1 MANAQL
7 EQLLLDKL
15 NALGSTVTNCATKSD
30 IEEVYTTEGQL
41 AQSIKNLAKK
51 VSGDKND

>member
-15 NALGSTVTNCATKSD
+15 NVIGSTVTNCATKSD

-51 VSGDKND
+51 VAGDTND

>member
-7 EQLLLDKL
+7 EQLLIDKL
-15 NALGSTVTNCATKSD
+15 DALGSTVTNCATKSD